1 MGGAFY
7 KEWAAILKYL
17 QHQWPNAICRKSLV
31 FKKLVTFAILI
42 LAIPQTAFASGESI
56 GSISHIH
63 NVKVFG
69 KKIFLGTHEGLYQ
82 YIDPD
87 TVLRVSPEAFDVMGL
102 TIDGRRIYAS
112 GHPGPGSKLPQPV
125 GLLLSTNSG
134 KSWKKVSLQGKVD
147 FHQLES
153 LGSQL
158 YGADSQSGDLMYSK
172 NYGKSWTVL
181 GKNTYSEIAIS
192 PDTKAKALALQ
203 DGKLFQT
210 TNNFKSSSEIKSDV
224 RLSQLE
230 WSKKQLLAASGRD
243 LLISK
248 DQGVQWSKLY
258 SFKGDISIL
267 AHSAELLVAIVGAD
281 VWQSADGGKSFSLIK

>member
-1 MGGAFY
+1 M
-7 KEWAAILKYL
+7 
-17 QHQWPNAICRKSLV
+17 R
-31 FKKLVTFAILI
+31 KLVTFAILI

-87 TVLRVSPEAFDVMGL
+87 TVVKVSPEAFDVMGL

-153 LGSQL
+153 LGSEL

-192 PDTKAKALALQ
+192 PDTKAKALALR
-203 DGKLFQT
+203 DGRLFQT
-210 TNNFKSSSEIKSDV
+210 TNNFKTSSEIKSDV

-243 LLISK
+243 LLVSK

-281 VWQSADGGKSFSLIK
+281 VWQSANGGKSFNLIK